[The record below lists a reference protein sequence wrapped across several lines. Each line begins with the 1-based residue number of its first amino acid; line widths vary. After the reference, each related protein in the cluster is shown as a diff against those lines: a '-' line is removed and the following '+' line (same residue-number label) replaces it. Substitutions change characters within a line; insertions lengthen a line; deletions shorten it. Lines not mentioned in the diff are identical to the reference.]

1 MNRQKSRRETIM
13 TVNIENESE
22 NYAALRSGL
31 SKDPEKIIEEIAG
44 YVLDHEN
51 CPYES
56 EIDVLITDDDMIRE
70 INREQR
76 SIDKSTDVLSFPM
89 IDFRS
94 PSDFNGFDE
103 RYELFEPDSGELL
116 LGDIVLS
123 AEHVMSQ
130 AKEYGHSSDRELAFL
145 VTHSMLHLLGYDHM
159 EDADREVMEQK
170 QREILDEA
178 GYCR

>member
-1 MNRQKSRRETIM
+1 M

-159 EDADREVMEQK
+159 EEQEK
-170 QREILDEA
+170 IEMRKKEENVLEKLNIV
-178 GYCR
+178 R